1 MGGREVAFFIID
13 MLSIIIEWYII
24 LKQVIC
30 FFCLVGIERSLSD
43 VKFYR
48 AVNKFSL
55 KKRHKIIL
63 KYFQRFVGF
72 CNIKTNKH
80 IRGVI

>member
-43 VKFYR
+43 VKLYSG
-48 AVNKFSL
+48 VKIFSL
-55 KKRHKIIL
+55 ENRGKTIFRN
-63 KYFQRFVGF
+63 FQLFVRF
-72 CNIKTNKH
+72 CNAKTD
-80 IRGVI
+80 R

>member
-43 VKFYR
+43 VKLYSG
-48 AVNKFSL
+48 VKIFSL
-55 KKRHKIIL
+55 ENRGKTIFKN
-63 KYFQRFVGF
+63 FQLLSGF
-72 CNIKTNKH
+72 CKAKGDRQIAD
-80 IRGVI
+80 IV